1 MPRISQ
7 EQAQERRSFLLDL
20 FRSNPDISRQEAL
33 EAFEERFSSTINMKT
48 FQELREQ
55 ALKEQGSRG
64 PAPEPEEEEVVEE
77 AAEEPAP
84 VLRMAPSQ
92 PEPALNGSS
101 AHGSGYSNGMSNGAS
116 SSLSAQPKGRP
127 AKGGARQKNVFVDA
141 PKEHLDF
148 LERVLLQLQ
157 EGGATNVR
165 IDHSTERWMVLT
177 VDAK

>member
-7 EQAQERRSFLLDL
+7 EQAQERRAFLLDL

-33 EAFEERFSSTINMKT
+33 EAFEERFNSTINMKT

-55 ALKEQGSRG
+55 ALKEQGGHG
-64 PAPEPEEEEVVEE
+64 PAHEPEEEEEEQEQE
-77 AAEEPAP
+77 AAPEPAP
-84 VLRMAPSQ
+84 ALRVAPSQ

-101 AHGSGYSNGMSNGAS
+101 PHGYSNGVSPGTS
-116 SSLSAQPKGRP
+116 SSLGAQPKARP
-127 AKGGARQKNVFVDA
+127 AKGGPRQKNVFIDA

-157 EGGATNVR
+157 EAGATNVR
-165 IDHSTERWMVLT
+165 IDHATERWMVLT
-177 VDAK
+177 VDAR